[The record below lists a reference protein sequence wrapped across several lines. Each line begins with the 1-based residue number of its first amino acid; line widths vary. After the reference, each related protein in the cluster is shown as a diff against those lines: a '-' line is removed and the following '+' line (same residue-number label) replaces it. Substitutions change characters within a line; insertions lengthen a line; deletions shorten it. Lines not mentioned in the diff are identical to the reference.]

1 MIIRTTQVLAI
12 VAAAALSMPALATNS
27 TPPAGCS
34 HKGKPCN
41 PTPSPT
47 PSTTST
53 SSGAS
58 AGASSSAAAL
68 AGAAA
73 GASVGNVGGGAA
85 KVEGVSSS
93 SAGGASDLQSD
104 IDVNAAPAL
113 NDNSKSS
120 AWSLF
125 LPPPAWVPPMAPV
138 DCASAMIT
146 QDSKLI
152 AFNAYSEANAK
163 TDTSDCTLI
172 RLRNAK
178 VESCQFGEA
187 KQIED
192 LVVAKYLKDYK
203 PGQVQMPNYSH
214 AECNVLK
221 APPAP
226 TPIATSAQLLPP
238 AAPAAA
244 ASAAPLPVPVAAKPA
259 PKKAAAKKRAA
270 VPTPPAC
277 ADGAVP
283 QCKAPEKRT

>member
-1 MIIRTTQVLAI
+1 MLKRLILICAVLLSPYAQATTCQNGGAW
-12 VAAAALSMPALATNS
+12 PTC
-27 TPPAGCS
+27 TPP
-34 HKGKPCN
+34 GKPSK
-41 PTPSPT
+41 PSKPVT
-47 PSTTST
+47 SGSSST
-53 SSGAS
+53 SA
-58 AGASSSAAAL
+58 

-73 GASVGNVGGGAA
+73 GALAGALS
-85 KVEGVSSS
+85 GSTS
-93 SAGGASDLQSD
+93 GASTTGTNTLDNAVDVTAPSEASISD
-104 IDVNAAPAL
+104 HSRVD
-113 NDNSKSS
+113 SS

-146 QDSKLI
+146 QDSKLV
-152 AFNAYSEANAK
+152 AWNAYSEANAK

-172 RLRNAK
+172 RLRNTK

-226 TPIATSAQLLPP
+226 TPIATSTQLLPP

>member
-1 MIIRTTQVLAI
+1 MIFRMTRIAAG
-12 VAAAALSMPALATNS
+12 VALAAALAAPAHATTCSNGAKDWPKC
-27 TPPAGCS
+27 TPPA
-34 HKGKPCN
+34 KPTKPSKPVKTTTIT
-41 PTPSPT
+41 PTATSG
-47 PSTTST
+47 SSST
-53 SSGAS
+53 SA
-58 AGASSSAAAL
+58 

-73 GASVGNVGGGAA
+73 GALAGALS
-85 KVEGVSSS
+85 GSTS
-93 SAGGASDLQSD
+93 GASTTGTNELDNAVDVSAPSEASITDQSRVD
-104 IDVNAAPAL
+104 
-113 NDNSKSS
+113 SS

-178 VESCQFGEA
+178 VESCQYGEA

-192 LVVAKYLKDYK
+192 LVVAKYLKDYR
-203 PGQVQMPNYSH
+203 PGAVQMPNYSH

-226 TPIATSAQLLPP
+226 TPIATPAQLLPP
-238 AAPAAA
+238 AAPAS
-244 ASAAPLPVPVAAKPA
+244 SAPVPVPAAVKPA
-259 PKKAAAKKRAA
+259 PKKVAKTKPAA
-270 VPTPPAC
+270 TPAPATC
-277 ADGAVP
+277 TEGAPLP
-283 QCKAPEKRT
+283 QCTTPGKRT